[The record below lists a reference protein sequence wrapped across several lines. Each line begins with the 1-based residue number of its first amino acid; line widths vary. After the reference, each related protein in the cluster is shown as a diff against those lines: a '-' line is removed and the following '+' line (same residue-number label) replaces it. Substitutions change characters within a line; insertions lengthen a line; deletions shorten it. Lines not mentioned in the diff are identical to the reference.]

1 MTTSTTT
8 ARKAAAAATAAPPE
22 PALPESGTPAPPT
35 VHEAWSAVMGA
46 VQGVSKAQRNVAQN
60 FSFRGID
67 DVMNAVGPALR
78 EHGVAV
84 LPRHTTVESEERIAT
99 KTGTAMHS
107 VIIRIGW
114 RIYGPGGD
122 WIEGESLGESADAGD
137 KAVSKAHSVAYR
149 TFLLQA
155 LCIPTDQP
163 DPDHTTFTAV
173 TGAPTTTSAGETL
186 TMDGRAGYDR
196 LKEIA
201 KIPDQS
207 DRIKAVAEWTDKA
220 QALGVMEEKV
230 LHGGRLRTLASVAT
244 ELSSNAS
251 QTLGSTDA

>member
-1 MTTSTTT
+1 MTTATTRT
-8 ARKAAAAATAAPPE
+8 RKAAPPDPDLHGGLESSPDLPDPLTVTAA
-22 PALPESGTPAPPT
+22 
-35 VHEAWSAVMGA
+35 WSRVMGDVQA
-46 VQGVSKAQRNVAQN
+46 VGKDSRNTQQN
-60 FSFRGID
+60 FNFRGID
-67 DVMNAVGPALR
+67 AVMNAVGPALR
-78 EHGVAV
+78 THGV
-84 LPRHTTVESEERIAT
+84 TVVPTHVEVIERRVYDT
-99 KTGTAMHS
+99 RSGTAM
-107 VIIRIGW
+107 VGTVVGVGYRIV
-114 RIYGPGGD
+114 GPGGD
-122 WIEGESLGESADAGD
+122 WIDGWSVGEASDSGD
-137 KAVSKAHSVAYR
+137 KGVTKAMSVAYR